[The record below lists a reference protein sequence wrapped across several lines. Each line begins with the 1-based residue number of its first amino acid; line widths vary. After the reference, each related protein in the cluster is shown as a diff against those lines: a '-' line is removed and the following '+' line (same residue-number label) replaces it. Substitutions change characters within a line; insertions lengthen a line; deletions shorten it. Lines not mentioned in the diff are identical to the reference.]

1 MTKFTLPIVLCVIA
15 ASVALGFSPPPTFA
29 QRGGHGGGGGFHG
42 GAAGGFHA
50 GVAGRFHAAGGGHYG
65 YTGGHSYGSYHG
77 GGYYGGHGGY
87 GWRGGYYGWHGGYWG
102 YPRYGWGWGFGF
114 GFGWPYWGWGWG
126 YPYGFGYSP
135 WYYAPY
141 RYCPPGYTCP
151 RNGNDDPPPSTP
163 SPKSGSNPS
172 EPWGPPAS
180 IPNNDHATSN
190 ITTVASR
197 APIPSTDRIKVT
209 AISYR
214 AANSITQQHPNVRP
228 EVQNAMRA
236 LREMPPFAREREIET
251 GRYRQFSP
259 EDRELLRTVN

>member
-1 MTKFTLPIVLCVIA
+1 MTKFTLRIVVCVIA
-15 ASVALGFSPPPTFA
+15 ASVALGFSPPPTLA

-42 GAAGGFHA
+42 GAGGGFHA

-65 YTGGHSYGSYHG
+65 YTGGHGA
-77 GGYYGGHGGY
+77 Y
-87 GWRGGYYGWHGGYWG
+87 GWRGGYSGWHGGYWG
-102 YPRYGWGWGFGF
+102 YPRYGWGWGLGF

-141 RYCPPGYTCP
+141 RYYCPPGYTCP
-151 RNGNDDPPPSTP
+151 RNGNGDPPPANR

-180 IPNNDHATSN
+180 TPNEDRATPN
-190 ITTVASR
+190 VTTVASR
-197 APIPSTDRIKVT
+197 APILSTEKINVT

-214 AANSITQQHPNVRP
+214 AANSITQQNSRLRP
-228 EVQNAMRA
+228 EVQSAMRA
-236 LREMPPFAREREIET
+236 LREMPPFARQREIET
-251 GRYRQFSP
+251 GRYRHFSP
-259 EDRELLRTVN
+259 EDRELLRSVN